1 MLDGT
6 LTANIQPEG
15 LVEGDTIVLAT
26 TTERS
31 DPVLKGH
38 VEAMFGAWDGLPIQL
53 AHAALNWPSAFIS
66 TCGRRPTYRLRKI
79 FEQGNEY
86 ARNVAQN
93 VQPLVAPKG
102 APERFNIGRLAEA
115 TDFASWADLAD
126 LLMPQFRNASAIPA
140 SGPLHDEVE
149 HIRAATSDPMARA
162 KQALALVQD
171 RIRYVALKMGQG
183 GYVPASAEQTWCAA
197 SAIARQR
204 RRCCSA
210 LFRAFGIEAE
220 PVLVSSSRAT

>member
-38 VEAMFGAWDGLPIQL
+38 VEAMSRMGRLSSSLLTHSEL
-53 AHAALNWPSAFIS
+53 AQRPSYRRAADAQ
-66 TCGRRPTYRLRKI
+66 PTGCAKI

-86 ARNVAQN
+86 PRNVGAER
-93 VQPLVAPKG
+93 PAARAPKG
-102 APERFNIGRLAEA
+102 APNEFKVGRLAEA
-115 TDFASWADLAD
+115 TDFSSWAALAN
-126 LLMPQFRNASAIPA
+126 LFIPQFRDASAIPA

-149 HIRAATSDPMARA
+149 HIRAATNDPKARA
-162 KQALALVQD
+162 EQALALVQD
-171 RIRYVALKMGQG
+171 RIRYVALNMGQG
-183 GYVPASAEQTWCAA
+183 GYVPASAEQTW
-197 SAIARQR
+197 SR
-204 RRCCSA
+204 RIR
-210 LFRAFGIEAE
+210 
-220 PVLVSSSRAT
+220 